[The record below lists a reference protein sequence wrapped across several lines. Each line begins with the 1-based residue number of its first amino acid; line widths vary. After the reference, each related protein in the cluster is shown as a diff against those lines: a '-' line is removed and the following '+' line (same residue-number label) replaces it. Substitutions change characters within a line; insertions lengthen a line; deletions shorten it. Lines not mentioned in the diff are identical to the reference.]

1 MKDKNKPHLI
11 MFLAFSSALIAV
23 VVLASCEPVIASSSA
38 KEKQGGEIDIQ
49 EAFEAKVA
57 IDTTNMSAEKEH
69 YYESVYNQ

>member
-1 MKDKNKPHLI
+1 MKKLLILLTLSSCLSAPIKVSSDNKKP
-11 MFLAFSSALIAV
+11 
-23 VVLASCEPVIASSSA
+23 C
-38 KEKQGGEIDIQ
+38 GEIDIQ